1 MKVPLPNSVYSRIAL
16 LGEIS
21 ELEGEIFI
29 TCLHFR
35 GESGR
40 IWPPNSSEINTVPL
54 GPFYKA
60 LNVISSFPFMVL
72 LVCGIQQQLDLLV

>member
-1 MKVPLPNSVYSRIAL
+1 MKVPLPSSVYSRTAL

-35 GESGR
+35 GESGGVLS
-40 IWPPNSSEINTVPL
+40 PNSSEINTVPL
-54 GPFYKA
+54 GPFSNIK
-60 LNVISSFPFMVL
+60 P
-72 LVCGIQQQLDLLV
+72 